1 MFLVQDSNQQR
12 LLFHPIC
19 WCPTLKGMRD
29 DACNMVQPASC
40 QTESSPPRILINW
53 WAQGWGITWHFSAHS
68 ALTFPKLICIYP
80 GWNLNCSWG
89 QPEQMS
95 PWFALSQ
102 VTYSKERHRLQS
114 LLPSLLQAVS
124 PKKCHTYLLC
134 DFGWATPCLWVLVSL
149 SVKSRQWTM
158 TLLLPGHRGGVN
170 VLWKLNM
177 MLMMLTWEG
186 LASQFKIQK
195 SDLLSRFQSH
205 PRARSSATSY
215 PLLHKSWAQ
224 APVSVEKSPPDPSSV
239 YLCKEPA
246 TFGPWELFVHLLPSV
261 GPGSGPIQMWIN
273 GSSWMAKTLW

>member
-1 MFLVQDSNQQR
+1 M
-12 LLFHPIC
+12 
-19 WCPTLKGMRD
+19 
-29 DACNMVQPASC
+29 
-40 QTESSPPRILINW
+40 
-53 WAQGWGITWHFSAHS
+53 
-68 ALTFPKLICIYP
+68 
-80 GWNLNCSWG
+80 
-89 QPEQMS
+89 
-95 PWFALSQ
+95 
-102 VTYSKERHRLQS
+102 
-114 LLPSLLQAVS
+114 
-124 PKKCHTYLLC
+124 
-134 DFGWATPCLWVLVSL
+134 SL
-149 SVKSRQWTM
+149 SFGFSVCKIKAMNNDTTPSRSQRW
-158 TLLLPGHRGGVN
+158 GN

-261 GPGSGPIQMWIN
+261 GPGSGPIQM
-273 GSSWMAKTLW
+273 